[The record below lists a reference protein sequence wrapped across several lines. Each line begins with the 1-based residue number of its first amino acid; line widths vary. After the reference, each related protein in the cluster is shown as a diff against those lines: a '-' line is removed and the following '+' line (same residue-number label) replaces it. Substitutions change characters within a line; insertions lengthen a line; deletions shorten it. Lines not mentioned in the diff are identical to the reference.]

1 MNFEASARAGG
12 IAAENSTITLVPMS
26 DAAYAAF
33 AGKAIPKYAEEK
45 VASGQWS
52 REESLALSRK
62 SLDELLPQG
71 KDTPGNHLFTLLD
84 GASTTVGTL
93 WIAEQARAGRRIAYV
108 YDVEIEPGHR
118 RKGYAA
124 QAFAAVERLAQEL
137 GLSGIALHVFGH
149 NAAAQ
154 ALYTKLGYAAT
165 SIHMFKPLT
174 GEPG

>member
-1 MNFEASARAGG
+1 MQT
-12 IAAENSTITLVPMS
+12 TITLVPMS
-26 DAAYAAF
+26 NAAYSAF
-33 AGKAIPKYAEEK
+33 AEKAIPKYAEEK

-52 REESLALSRK
+52 RGESRALSKK

-84 GASTTVGTL
+84 GASRPVGTL
-93 WIAEQARAGRRIAYV
+93 WIAEQARAGTRIAYV
-108 YDVEIEPGHR
+108 YDIEIDSAHR

-124 QAFAAVERLAQEL
+124 QALNAVERMAREL

-154 ALYTKLGYAAT
+154 ALYVKLGYAT
-165 SIHMFKPLT
+165 TNIQMFKALP
-174 GEPG
+174 GEAG